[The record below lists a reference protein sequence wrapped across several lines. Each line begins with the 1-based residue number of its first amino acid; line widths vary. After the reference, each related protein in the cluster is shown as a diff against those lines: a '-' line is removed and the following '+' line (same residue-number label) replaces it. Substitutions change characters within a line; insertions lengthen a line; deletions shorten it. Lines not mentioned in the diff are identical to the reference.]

1 MKITIHDVA
10 KRAGVSLSTVSQV
23 FNNPDRV
30 GKIMREKV
38 LEAAYHVGY
47 IHRKKRKRRLGTI
60 GIVCDNFA
68 NVTIGEFYNVVVW
81 GILEELKK
89 MKFNVMVEAV
99 SFEEDRI
106 PQMVVQNQVDGVL
119 FLGIVNRQMVL
130 MTSQKNIPL
139 VMVGHPIPDLELH
152 NIVPDGRAGALLAAN
167 YLIEKGHKRIAVML
181 GGPRYDQ
188 IVSDRL
194 DGFRFGLSNA
204 GLKLPE
210 EYIVKADFSYPD
222 DTTTKATEKLLK
234 LKKRPTAIFCM
245 ADSLA
250 FRCIRTLK
258 DNKIKVPKD
267 IAVVGFDHIHIPG
280 FAIGNLPELTTVN
293 IDQRELGQT
302 AVKTL
307 IEVIA
312 NPDKPAMRYT
322 MPVSLMEGKTA

>member
-10 KRAGVSLSTVSQV
+10 KRAEVSLSTVSQV

-89 MKFNVMVEAV
+89 MKFNVMIEAV
-99 SFEEDRI
+99 GQDEDRI
-106 PQMVVQNQVDGVL
+106 PQFVTQNLVDGVL
-119 FLGIVNRQMVL
+119 FLGKVSRQVVL
-130 MTSQKNIPL
+130 MTQRKNIPL

-152 NIVPDGRAGALLAAN
+152 TIVPDGRAGAVLAAEH
-167 YLIEKGHKRIAVML
+167 LVAKGHKKIAIML
-181 GGPRYDQ
+181 GEPQYDP
-188 IVSDRL
+188 ITANRL
-194 DGFRFGLSNA
+194 EGFRFGLAKAKIN
-204 GLKLPE
+204 LKK
-210 EYIVKADFSYPD
+210 EYIAKADFID
-222 DTTTKATEKLLK
+222 GETAVKTTEKLLK
-234 LKKRPTAIFCM
+234 LPNKPTAIFC
-245 ADSLA
+245 ASDSLA
-250 FRCIRTLK
+250 YRCIKALK
-258 DNKIKVPKD
+258 ENGYKVPKD
-267 IAVVGFDHIHIPG
+267 MAVVGFDNTHIQG
-280 FAIGNLPELTTVN
+280 FARDSVPQLSTINV
-293 IDQRELGQT
+293 DQTELGH
-302 AVKTL
+302 ASVRTL

-322 MPVSLMEGKTA
+322 LPVSFIQGKTS